1 MTLKI
6 LILMFVIGVAAAAS
20 AQQNVEAPAMP
31 PAVKKT
37 VDAFVGRWSFVGID
51 AEPGAKDAAKLT
63 MGIDCEI
70 AALGAAV
77 ACTFAGQ
84 SVAIGR
90 IEAAAVIGYSPDEKV
105 VRWMEISS
113 TGEYHDHRGTWKG
126 DTIEFEALPY
136 TISGQRAVE
145 ELSIRFPSPGRLV
158 LKSVTRTTEGSSTL
172 EGSAKRK

>member
-1 MTLKI
+1 
-6 LILMFVIGVAAAAS
+6 LMGLIGVTAAC
-20 AQQNVEAPAMP
+20 AQQKDEAPVMS

-51 AEPGAKDAAKLT
+51 AEPGAKAAKLT
-63 MGIDCEI
+63 MAIDCEI

-84 SVAIGR
+84 SVAVGR
-90 IEAAAVIGYSPDEKV
+90 IEATAVIGYSPDEKV

-126 DTIEFEALPY
+126 DAIEFEALPY

-158 LKSVTRTTEGSSTL
+158 LKSVTKTTEGSSTL
-172 EGSAKRK
+172 EGSAERK